1 MFGGRIR
8 QARLLAGYTQEKL
21 SEELKK
27 WGYAATKAVISKY
40 EKNKSAAPAQFL
52 ILAASILNVPA
63 SYFTHQPTLSVE
75 WLAFSRHSALPSGE
89 QAAIKQYATDV
100 AELQIELQTLLYP
113 NTVIDLPL
121 PKKVETMADAEQ
133 AALELRER
141 WQLETSPIDSLVRTV
156 EDHSI
161 VVIGWYKH
169 AGEFDGL
176 SARSHQHHPITVINI
191 STEVATDRRRFTL
204 AHELGHLVMDTSSV
218 SEAETEK
225 LAHRFA
231 ASFLV
236 PAERAKYELGTRRTN
251 IDWDELK
258 ILKRKY
264 GLSMS
269 AWVHRA
275 QELDIITKHYA
286 DKLCRERDERG
297 WRTKEPSDRSWDE
310 EPLRLEQ
317 MAHRAVA
324 EGLMSPDQILRSY
337 PRWVEDEQVK
347 SPSKHLTVYDLL
359 AMPEEQRQK
368 VMAEAFALASTM
380 DFEIFDA
387 YDEIDFNDAAF

>member
-75 WLAFSRHSALPSGE
+75 WLAFRRHSALPSGE

-286 DKLCRERDERG
+286 ITLHHEIVERG
-297 WRTKEPSDRSWDE
+297 WRIHEPVEYIRE
-310 EPLRLEQ
+310 ENPLKLEQ
-317 MAHRAVA
+317 MAYRAVA
-324 EGLMSPDQILRSY
+324 EGLMSPDQIRRAY
-337 PRWVEDEQVK
+337 PRWMEAQTETETDRF
-347 SPSKHLTVYDLL
+347 TIYDLL
-359 AMPEEQRQK
+359 KLPEEEQK
-368 VMAEAFALASTM
+368 RIMDESFKLAATV
-380 DFEIFDA
+380 DYEIFEAD
-387 YDEIDFNDAAF
+387 DFLEDYEGLN